1 MRRERYWERE
11 EVRKYRMC
19 GWKRK
24 DWEQFG
30 RNVGPRRGQIVAGD
44 GGGSFGRG
52 RRRGRV
58 VKKIGRV
65 KGGTRNE

>member
-11 EVRKYRMC
+11 EVRKRRMC

-24 DWEQFG
+24 DWEHVWEKCWSG
-30 RNVGPRRGQIVAGD
+30 RRANCGD
-44 GGGSFGRG
+44 GRGSFGGERRG
-52 RRRGRV
+52 GRV